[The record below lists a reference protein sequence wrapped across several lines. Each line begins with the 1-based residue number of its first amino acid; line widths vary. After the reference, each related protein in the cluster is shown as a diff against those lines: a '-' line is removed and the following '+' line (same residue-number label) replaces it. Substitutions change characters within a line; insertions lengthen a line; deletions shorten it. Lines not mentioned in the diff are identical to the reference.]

1 MSGTFLRQQSMP
13 LALLLLFMLL
23 QLFQAD
29 LHPWLEFNRQAITD
43 GQWWRLISGHL
54 VHTNSWHLLMNLAG
68 FILILL
74 LHGMYY
80 SARSLITLF
89 IAGDLLIGLT
99 LYWFSP
105 EIQIYLGLSGF
116 LHALLVCGCLI
127 DIQRNWSSGW
137 LILVA
142 TFGKVLWEQYQGA
155 SQDIATLI
163 GAEVAIDAHL
173 YGALVGLVLF
183 AGWYF
188 TGQLKQ
194 LQHSHAGSPP

>member
-1 MSGTFLRQQSMP
+1 MP
-13 LALLLLFMLL
+13 VALLSLFLLL
-23 QLFQAD
+23 QLFQAE
-29 LHPWLEFNRQAITD
+29 LQPWLAFDRQAITA
-43 GQWWRLISGHL
+43 GQGWRLLTGHL
-54 VHTNSWHLLMNLAG
+54 LHTNSWHLLMNLAG

-80 SARSLITLF
+80 SGRGLLLLLM
-89 IAGDLLIGLT
+89 AGNLLIGLA

-142 TFGKVLWEQYQGA
+142 TFGKVLWEQYRGA
-155 SQDIATLI
+155 SQDVAALI

-173 YGALVGLVLF
+173 YGALTGLVLF
-183 AGWYF
+183 AGYYF
-188 TGQLKQ
+188 SQQIKQ
-194 LQHSHAGSPP
+194 LPPSHAGSGSG

>member
-1 MSGTFLRQQSMP
+1 M
-13 LALLLLFMLL
+13 ALLLLFMLL

-29 LHPWLEFNRQAITD
+29 LHPWLEFNRQAIAD
-43 GQWWRLISGHL
+43 GQWWRLLSGHL

-80 SARSLITLF
+80 SGRSLIALL
-89 IAGDLLIGLT
+89 IAGNLLIGLA
-99 LYWFSP
+99 LFWFSP
-105 EIQIYLGLSGF
+105 DIQIYLGLSGF

-137 LILVA
+137 LILAA
-142 TFGKVLWEQYQGA
+142 TFGKVLWEQYRGA
-155 SQDIATLI
+155 SQDVAALI

-173 YGALVGLVLF
+173 YGALAGLVLF
-183 AGWYF
+183 GGCYF
-188 TGQLKQ
+188 AEQLKQ
-194 LQHSHAGSPP
+194 LQHSHAG